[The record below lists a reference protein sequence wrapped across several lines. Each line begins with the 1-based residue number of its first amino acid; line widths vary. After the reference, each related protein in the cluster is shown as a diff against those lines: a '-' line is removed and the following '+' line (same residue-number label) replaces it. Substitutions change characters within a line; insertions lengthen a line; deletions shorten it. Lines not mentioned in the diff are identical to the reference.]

1 MEVRAALNTTHR
13 ISTKREPRLEV
24 LMSWWGMNGL
34 RVQNGA
40 GNEWS
45 IDEKVRC
52 IAEAGYDGING
63 FLPEGKEAERLSR
76 LLDQYNLSFSVNA
89 YPKTAEELDVFLC
102 KAKSFGRVDFVNV
115 QVIRPFLVGEQAVQL
130 LADMAELSRSAG
142 IPAYIE
148 THRGTITQDL
158 LRTVEYAQ
166 ALPELELTIDFSHY
180 VVAGEMHTVSDE
192 AEELLQTLLP
202 RTKSIHA
209 RISNGEQVQI
219 DIPMFGSV
227 DEEDAVHRAFE
238 HPMLM
243 HFQRWWL
250 EGMRSWRQSAQEDEV
265 LPFVCELGPPPYAIT
280 VRGPNGVQ
288 CEVSDRWTQALLFAK
303 IARSLWERV

>member
-1 MEVRAALNTTHR
+1 MEVRAELSTIHR
-13 ISTKREPRLEV
+13 MSTKREPRLEV
-24 LMSWWGMNGL
+24 LMSWWGMSGL
-34 RVQNGA
+34 GGHNGA

-45 IDEKVRC
+45 MEEKVWR

-63 FLPEGKEAERLSR
+63 MLPEGKEAEQWQR
-76 LLDQYNLSFSVNA
+76 LLDQYNLSYSVNA
-89 YPKTAEELDVFLC
+89 YPKTAEELDVFLR

-115 QVIRPFLVGEQAVQL
+115 QVMRPFLVGDHAVQL
-130 LADMAELSRSAG
+130 LAEMAELSRSAG

-158 LRTVEYAQ
+158 LRTVEYAER
-166 ALPELELTIDFSHY
+166 LPELELTIDFSHY
-180 VVAGEMHTVSDE
+180 VVVGEMRTVSDE
-192 AEELLQTLLP
+192 AEELLQTLLS

-219 DIPMFGSV
+219 DIPMFGNV
-227 DEEDAVHRAFE
+227 GEGEIEFED
-238 HPMLM
+238 PMLK

-250 EGMRSWRQSAQEDEV
+250 GGMQSWRQDAKEDEV
-265 LPFVCELGPPPYAIT
+265 LPFICELGPPPYAIT
-280 VRGPNGVQ
+280 VRGTDGVER
-288 CEVSDRWTQALLFAK
+288 EVSDRWTQALLFAR

>member
-1 MEVRAALNTTHR
+1 
-13 ISTKREPRLEV
+13 
-24 LMSWWGMNGL
+24 MNGIG
-34 RVQNGA
+34 VQNGA
-40 GNEWS
+40 GDGCSME
-45 IDEKVRC
+45 EKVRC

-63 FLPEGKEAERLSR
+63 MLPEGREAERWQR
-76 LLDQYNLSFSVNA
+76 LLDQYNLSYSVNA
-89 YPKTAEELDVFLC
+89 YPKTAEELEVFLC

-115 QVIRPFLVGEQAVQL
+115 QVIRPFLIGEQAVQL
-130 LADMAELSRSAG
+130 LADMAELSQTAG

-158 LRTVEYAQ
+158 LRTVEYAKR
-166 ALPELELTIDFSHY
+166 LPGLELTIDFSHY

-192 AEELLQTLLP
+192 AEELLRTLLP

-209 RISNGEQVQI
+209 RVSNGEQVQI

-227 DEEDAVHRAFE
+227 DGEGAADLEFE
-238 HPMLM
+238 HPMLK

-250 EGMRSWRQSAQEDEV
+250 GGMRSWRQTAQQDEV

-280 VRGPNGVQ
+280 VRGQDDVQ
-288 CEVSDRWTQALLFAK
+288 YEVSDRWTQALLFAR
-303 IARSLWERV
+303 IARSLWEQV

>member
-1 MEVRAALNTTHR
+1 MEVRAELSTIHR
-13 ISTKREPRLEV
+13 MSTKREPRLEV
-24 LMSWWGMNGL
+24 LMSWWGMSGL
-34 RVQNGA
+34 GGHNGA

-45 IDEKVRC
+45 MEEKVWR

-63 FLPEGKEAERLSR
+63 MLPEGKEAEQWQR
-76 LLDQYNLSFSVNA
+76 LLDQYNLSYSVNA
-89 YPKTAEELDVFLC
+89 YPKTAEELDVFLR

-115 QVIRPFLVGEQAVQL
+115 QVMRPFLVGDHAVQL
-130 LADMAELSRSAG
+130 LAEMAELSRSAG

-158 LRTVEYAQ
+158 LRTVEYAER
-166 ALPELELTIDFSHY
+166 LPELELTIDFSHY
-180 VVAGEMHTVSDE
+180 VVVGEMRTVSGE
-192 AEELLQTLLP
+192 AEELLQTLLS

-219 DIPMFGSV
+219 DIPMFGNV
-227 DEEDAVHRAFE
+227 GEGEIEFED
-238 HPMLM
+238 PMLK

-250 EGMRSWRQSAQEDEV
+250 GGMQSWRQDAKEDEV
-265 LPFVCELGPPPYAIT
+265 LPFICELGPPPYAIT
-280 VRGPNGVQ
+280 VRGTDGVER
-288 CEVSDRWTQALLFAK
+288 EVSDRWTQALLFAR

>member
-1 MEVRAALNTTHR
+1 MEVLAALSTIHLIT
-13 ISTKREPRLEV
+13 TKREPRLEV

-34 RVQNGA
+34 GIQNGA
-40 GNEWS
+40 GEEWS
-45 IDEKVRC
+45 MEEKVRR

-63 FLPEGKEAERLSR
+63 MLPEGREAERWHE
-76 LLDQYNLSFSVNA
+76 LLDEYNLSYSVNA
-89 YPKTAEELDVFLC
+89 YPKTAKELDVFLC
-102 KAKSFGRVDFVNV
+102 KAKSFGKVDFVNV
-115 QVIRPFLVGEQAVQL
+115 QVMRPFLAGEQAVQL
-130 LADMAELSRSAG
+130 LADMAELSRSAD

-166 ALPELELTIDFSHY
+166 RLPGLELTIDFSHY
-180 VVAGEMHTVSDE
+180 VVAGEMRTVSEE
-192 AEELLQTLLP
+192 AEELLQKLLP

-219 DIPMFGSV
+219 DIPMSGSMG
-227 DEEDAVHRAFE
+227 EESSANKYE
-238 HPMLM
+238 HSMLK

-250 EGMRSWRQSAQEDEV
+250 GGMRSWRQAAKDGEV

-280 VRGPNGVQ
+280 VRGRDDLP
-288 CEVSDRWTQALLFAK
+288 CEVSDRWTQALLFAR
-303 IARSLWERV
+303 IARSLWEQI

>member
-1 MEVRAALNTTHR
+1 MEVRVELSMIHR

-24 LMSWWGMNGL
+24 QMSWWGMNGL
-34 RVQNGA
+34 GVQNGA

-45 IDEKVRC
+45 MEEKFRS

-63 FLPEGKEAERLSR
+63 MLPEGKEAEQWHR
-76 LLDQYNLSFSVNA
+76 LLDQYNLSYSVNA
-89 YPKTAEELDVFLC
+89 YPKTVEELDDFLC

-115 QVIRPFLVGEQAVQL
+115 QVMRPFLVGDQAVQL

-158 LRTVEYAQ
+158 LRTVEYAER
-166 ALPELELTIDFSHY
+166 LPGLELTIDFSHY
-180 VVAGEMHTVSDE
+180 VVAGEMHTVSHE
-192 AEELLQTLLP
+192 AEELLQTLLT

-219 DIPMFGSV
+219 DIPMVASV
-227 DEEDAVHRAFE
+227 GEEGAVESEFE
-238 HPMLM
+238 NSMLK

-250 EGMRSWRQSAQEDEV
+250 VGMRSWRQGAREDEV
-265 LPFVCELGPPPYAIT
+265 LPFICELGPPPYAIT
-280 VRGPNGVQ
+280 VHGPDGVQ
-288 CEVSDRWTQALLFAK
+288 YEVSDRWTQALLFAR
-303 IARSLWERV
+303 IARSLWEQV

>member
-1 MEVRAALNTTHR
+1 MEVRAELSTIHR
-13 ISTKREPRLEV
+13 MSTKREPRLEV

-34 RVQNGA
+34 GIQNGDCH
-40 GNEWS
+40 EWS
-45 IDEKVRC
+45 MEEKVRR

-63 FLPEGKEAERLSR
+63 MLPEGKEAEQWHR
-76 LLDQYNLSFSVNA
+76 LLDQYNLSYSVNA
-89 YPKTAEELDVFLC
+89 YPKTAEELDVFLS

-115 QVIRPFLVGEQAVQL
+115 QVMRPFLVGAQAVQL
-130 LADMAELSRSAG
+130 LGDMAQLSRSAG

-158 LRTVEYAQ
+158 LRTVEYAER
-166 ALPELELTIDFSHY
+166 LPGLELTIDFSHY
-180 VVAGEMHTVSDE
+180 VLAGEMRTVSDE

-209 RISNGEQVQI
+209 RVSNGEQVQI
-219 DIPMFGSV
+219 DIPMLASV
-227 DEEDAVHRAFE
+227 GEEGAAEGEFE
-238 HPMLM
+238 HPMLK

-250 EGMRSWRQSAQEDEV
+250 GGMRSWRQSAKGDEV

-280 VRGPNGVQ
+280 VAGTDGVEN
-288 CEVSDRWTQALLFAK
+288 EVSDRWTQALLFAR

>member
-1 MEVRAALNTTHR
+1 MEVRVELSMIHR

-24 LMSWWGMNGL
+24 QMSWWGMNGL
-34 RVQNGA
+34 GVQNGA

-45 IDEKVRC
+45 MEEKFRS

-63 FLPEGKEAERLSR
+63 MLPEGKEAEQWNR
-76 LLDQYNLSFSVNA
+76 LLDQYNLSYSVNA
-89 YPKTAEELDVFLC
+89 YPKTVEELDDFLC

-115 QVIRPFLVGEQAVQL
+115 QVMRPFLVGDQAVQL
-130 LADMAELSRSAG
+130 LGNMAELSRSAG

-158 LRTVEYAQ
+158 LRTVEYAER
-166 ALPELELTIDFSHY
+166 LPGLELTIDFSHY
-180 VVAGEMHTVSDE
+180 VVAGEMHTVSHE
-192 AEELLQTLLP
+192 AEELLQTLLT

-219 DIPMFGSV
+219 DIPMVASV
-227 DEEDAVHRAFE
+227 GEEGAVESEFE
-238 HPMLM
+238 NSMLK

-250 EGMRSWRQSAQEDEV
+250 VGMRSWRQGAREDEV
-265 LPFVCELGPPPYAIT
+265 LPFICELGPPPYAIT
-280 VRGPNGVQ
+280 VHGPDGGQ
-288 CEVSDRWTQALLFAK
+288 YEVSDRWTQALLFAR
-303 IARSLWERV
+303 IARSLWEQV

>member
-1 MEVRAALNTTHR
+1 MEVRAELSMIHR

-24 LMSWWGMNGL
+24 LMSWWGMSGL
-34 RVQNGA
+34 GVQNGA
-40 GNEWS
+40 RDEWS
-45 IDEKVRC
+45 MEEKFRS
-52 IAEAGYDGING
+52 IAEAGFDGING
-63 FLPEGKEAERLSR
+63 MLPVGKEVEQWHR
-76 LLDQYNLSFSVNA
+76 LLDQYNLSYSVNA
-89 YPKTAEELDVFLC
+89 YPKTVEELDDFLC

-115 QVIRPFLVGEQAVQL
+115 QVMRPFLVGDQAVQL

-166 ALPELELTIDFSHY
+166 LLPGIELTIDFSHY

-192 AEELLQTLLP
+192 AEKLLQTLLS

-209 RISNGEQVQI
+209 RVSNGEQVQI
-219 DIPMFGSV
+219 DIPMLASLDG
-227 DEEDAVHRAFE
+227 EGATEIELE
-238 HPMLM
+238 HSMLK

-250 EGMRSWRQSAQEDEV
+250 GGMRSWRQGAKEDEV
-265 LPFVCELGPPPYAIT
+265 LPFICELGPPPYAIT
-280 VRGPNGVQ
+280 VRDTDGVE
-288 CEVSDRWTQALLFAK
+288 CEVSDRWTQALLFAR
-303 IARSLWERV
+303 IARSLWEQV

>member
-1 MEVRAALNTTHR
+1 MEVRVELSMIHR
-13 ISTKREPRLEV
+13 ISTKREPQLEV
-24 LMSWWGMNGL
+24 QMSWWGMNGL
-34 RVQNGA
+34 GVQNGA

-45 IDEKVRC
+45 MEEKFRS

-63 FLPEGKEAERLSR
+63 MLPEGKEAEQWHR
-76 LLDQYNLSFSVNA
+76 LLDQYNLSYSVNA
-89 YPKTAEELDVFLC
+89 YPKTVEELDDFLC

-115 QVIRPFLVGEQAVQL
+115 QVMRPFLVGDQAVKL

-158 LRTVEYAQ
+158 LRTVEYAER
-166 ALPELELTIDFSHY
+166 LPGLELTIDFSHY
-180 VVAGEMHTVSDE
+180 VVAGEMHTVSHE
-192 AEELLQTLLP
+192 AEELLQTLLT

-219 DIPMFGSV
+219 DIPMVASV
-227 DEEDAVHRAFE
+227 GEEGAVESEFE
-238 HPMLM
+238 NSMLK

-250 EGMRSWRQSAQEDEV
+250 VGMRSWRQGAREDEV
-265 LPFVCELGPPPYAIT
+265 LPFICELGPPPYAIT
-280 VRGPNGVQ
+280 VHGPDGVQ
-288 CEVSDRWTQALLFAK
+288 YEVSDRWTQALLFAR
-303 IARSLWERV
+303 IARSLWEQV

>member
-1 MEVRAALNTTHR
+1 MEVRAALSTIHHIT
-13 ISTKREPRLEV
+13 TKREPRLEV

-34 RVQNGA
+34 GYQNGA
-40 GNEWS
+40 GEEWS
-45 IDEKVRC
+45 MEEKVRR

-63 FLPEGKEAERLSR
+63 MLPDGREAERWHE
-76 LLDQYNLSFSVNA
+76 LLDQYHLSYSVNA
-89 YPKTAEELDVFLC
+89 YPKTAEDLDIFLN
-102 KAKSFGRVDFVNV
+102 KAKSFGKVDFVNV
-115 QVIRPFLVGEQAVQL
+115 QVMRPFLAGEQAVQL

-166 ALPELELTIDFSHY
+166 RLPGLELTIDFSHY
-180 VVAGEMHTVSDE
+180 VVAGEMRTVSEE
-192 AEELLQTLLP
+192 AEELLQKLLP

-209 RISNGEQVQI
+209 RVSNGEQIQI
-219 DIPMFGSV
+219 DIPMAGSC
-227 DEEDAVHRAFE
+227 DEGAVEGEDE
-238 HPMLM
+238 HPMLE

-250 EGMRSWRQSAQEDEV
+250 GGMRNWRQTAKENEV

-280 VRGPNGVQ
+280 VRGHDDLP
-288 CEVSDRWTQALLFAK
+288 CEVSDRWTQALLFARM
-303 IARSLWERV
+303 ARSLWEQI

>member
-1 MEVRAALNTTHR
+1 MEDRAALNTIHH

-34 RVQNGA
+34 GVQNGA
-40 GNEWS
+40 GEEWS
-45 IDEKVRC
+45 MEEKVRC

-63 FLPEGKEAERLSR
+63 MLPEGMEAERWHR
-76 LLDQYNLSFSVNA
+76 LLDQYNLSYSVNA

-102 KAKSFGRVDFVNV
+102 KAKSFGKVNFVNV

-166 ALPELELTIDFSHY
+166 ALPGLELTIDFSHY

-192 AEELLQTLLP
+192 AEELLRTLLP

-209 RISNGEQVQI
+209 RVSNGEQVQI
-219 DIPMFGSV
+219 DIPMFGNV
-227 DEEDAVHRAFE
+227 DGEGAADREFD
-238 HPMLM
+238 HPMLK

-250 EGMRSWRQSAQEDEV
+250 GGMRSWRHTAHQDEV

-280 VRGPNGVQ
+280 VRGKDDVQ
-288 CEVSDRWTQALLFAK
+288 YEVSDRWTQALWFARV
-303 IARSLWERV
+303 ARSLWEQV

>member
-1 MEVRAALNTTHR
+1 MEVRAALSTIHR

-34 RVQNGA
+34 GVENSTGD
-40 GNEWS
+40 EWS
-45 IDEKVRC
+45 MEEKVRR

-63 FLPEGKEAERLSR
+63 FLPEDREAERLSR
-76 LLDQYNLSFSVNA
+76 LLNQYNLSYSVNA
-89 YPKTAEELDVFLC
+89 YPKTAAELEVFLGN
-102 KAKSFGRVDFVNV
+102 AKSFGRVDFVNV
-115 QVIRPFLVGEQAVQL
+115 QVMSPFLVGEQAVQL
-130 LADMAELSRSAG
+130 LADIAELSRSAG

-166 ALPELELTIDFSHY
+166 RLPGLELTIDFSHY
-180 VVAGEMHTVSDE
+180 VVAGEMRTVSEE

-202 RTKSIHA
+202 RTKSILA
-209 RISNGEQVQI
+209 RVSNGEQVQI
-219 DIPMFGSV
+219 DMPMFGSM
-227 DEEDAVHRAFE
+227 DEVGAADCEFE
-238 HPMLM
+238 HTMLQN
-243 HFQRWWL
+243 FQRWWL
-250 EGMRSWRQSAQEDEV
+250 GGMRSWRQTAKEDEV

-280 VRGPNGVQ
+280 VRGQDGVQ
-288 CEVSDRWTQALLFAK
+288 YEVSDRWTQALQFAR

>member
-1 MEVRAALNTTHR
+1 LNTIHR

-34 RVQNGA
+34 GVQNGT
-40 GNEWS
+40 GVEWS
-45 IDEKVRC
+45 MEEKVRR

-63 FLPEGKEAERLSR
+63 MLPEGREAERFSQ
-76 LLDQYNLSFSVNA
+76 LLDQYNLSYSVNA

-115 QVIRPFLVGEQAVQL
+115 QVLRPFLVGERAVQL
-130 LADMAELSRSAG
+130 LDDMAEVSRSVG

-158 LRTVEYAQ
+158 LRTVEYAE

-192 AEELLQTLLP
+192 AEELLQTLLA

-209 RISNGEQVQI
+209 RVSNGEQVQI

-227 DEEDAVHRAFE
+227 DGQGAADRGFE
-238 HPMLM
+238 HPMLK

-250 EGMRSWRQSAQEDEV
+250 SGMRSWRQAAKENEV

-280 VRGPNGVQ
+280 VRGKGDVQ
-288 CEVSDRWTQALLFAK
+288 SEVSDRWTQSLLFAR
-303 IARSLWERV
+303 IARSLWELD